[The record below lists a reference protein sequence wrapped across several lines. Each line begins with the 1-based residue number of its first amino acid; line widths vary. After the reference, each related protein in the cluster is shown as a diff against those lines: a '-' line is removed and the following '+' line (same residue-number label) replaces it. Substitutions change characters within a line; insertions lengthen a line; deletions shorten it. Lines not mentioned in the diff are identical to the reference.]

1 MANRG
6 FWRELKRRHVYRV
19 AAAYAIV
26 GWLLIQVATQVF
38 PVFHL
43 PDWIDQAVV
52 LLILVGFPIALV
64 LAWAFDATP
73 HGIVR
78 TDAQDN
84 ADVQTA
90 RRSRRAGIAV
100 GLIGVLIAVLAG
112 GVWWQT
118 ERTGAERDAPV
129 ASTQRMPDK
138 SGATTK
144 VASASTAVP
153 PIAAQ
158 PIPAKSIAV
167 LPLTNESRD
176 KDQQYFSDGLSE
188 NLITALSQFPGLKV
202 ISRDSSFRFRNSN
215 DSSATI
221 GSRLGVAHLLEGSVQ
236 RAGSEVRISVELVNA
251 ADGSTLWSHA
261 YDRPY
266 QDLFALQDAITKAV
280 ALALKA
286 RLLDAGGAVTQS
298 DRPPSGSLGAYNA
311 YLQGRFYDQR
321 GSETALRQAIA
332 KYAEAA
338 HLDPDYAA
346 AYASEARTLTRLA
359 GFYLGGAEIPGA
371 YAQARTLTNT
381 ALRLD
386 PDLAEAHL
394 SNAALIINADLD
406 WSGAGPEIRRAIELA
421 PGDPEAFFSLSTTQA
436 FSGHVESA
444 LGSIQQAL
452 AKNPLSAF
460 WHDWQASYLGA
471 LGRFDAAEAAAR
483 HSINLEPQETL
494 GCRDL
499 TFIEVLRGNATAAL
513 DAAQQTPPGRNHDIA
528 VAWALQIGSNRKAAD
543 AALQSL
549 IARHAGDSSYQIADA
564 YALRR
569 DPDSVFKW
577 LDQAWANRDNGIQ
590 YLTYDPL
597 ILRYRHDPRFAAFC
611 KKVGLPTTTD
621 AKALP

>member
-1 MANRG
+1 MASRG

-52 LLILVGFPIALV
+52 LLILLGFPIALV

-73 HGIVR
+73 QGIVR

-84 ADVQTA
+84 ADVQTV

-112 GVWWQT
+112 GAWWQT
-118 ERTGAERDAPV
+118 ERAGTERNAPV
-129 ASTQRMPDK
+129 ASTLHVAAP
-138 SGATTK
+138 SPTTTK

-221 GSRLGVAHLLEGSVQ
+221 GARLGVAHLLEGSVQ
-236 RAGSEVRISVELVNA
+236 RAGSEVRISIELVNA

-280 ALALKA
+280 AAALKA

-298 DRPPSGSLGAYNA
+298 DRPPTAVSVRTTPICRDGSMTSAA
-311 YLQGRFYDQR
+311 RSRRCGRPSR
-321 GSETALRQAIA
+321 STPKPRTWIRPTPLRM
-332 KYAEAA
+332 
-338 HLDPDYAA
+338 
-346 AYASEARTLTRLA
+346 
-359 GFYLGGAEIPGA
+359 
-371 YAQARTLTNT
+371 QAR
-381 ALRLD
+381 R
-386 PDLAEAHL
+386 
-394 SNAALIINADLD
+394 
-406 WSGAGPEIRRAIELA
+406 
-421 PGDPEAFFSLSTTQA
+421 
-436 FSGHVESA
+436 
-444 LGSIQQAL
+444 
-452 AKNPLSAF
+452 
-460 WHDWQASYLGA
+460 
-471 LGRFDAAEAAAR
+471 
-483 HSINLEPQETL
+483 EP
-494 GCRDL
+494 
-499 TFIEVLRGNATAAL
+499 
-513 DAAQQTPPGRNHDIA
+513 
-528 VAWALQIGSNRKAAD
+528 
-543 AALQSL
+543 
-549 IARHAGDSSYQIADA
+549 
-564 YALRR
+564 
-569 DPDSVFKW
+569 
-577 LDQAWANRDNGIQ
+577 
-590 YLTYDPL
+590 
-597 ILRYRHDPRFAAFC
+597 
-611 KKVGLPTTTD
+611 
-621 AKALP
+621 